1 MMRKRLLPIVVG
13 LVWMGSISAVSV
25 VDAEIVDPCTPPT
38 AVIGSAQETAW
49 RVFVAAT
56 CPVNQN
62 QYPYV
67 VWENWVEQTQSY
79 PANPAKG
86 LSIPNSL
93 ANEINKL
100 HRLHGSPLTKAIERQ
115 HGKRPTPDGQ
125 CDPAST
131 PPSDD
136 PKRVICEEVRIN
148 GALSDYISGA
158 ALWNRNGQEAAATAG
173 ANIQTPLPSV
183 EIKADWIQLK
193 SCKNPPQDVHIEKI
207 GNQCLALAGMHLI
220 SKLTSNWI
228 WATFEAQNSFTNPE
242 RCQALGCNDP
252 FGSVPATSTGANT
265 DLSAALSALM
275 TQAKLANE
283 WTNYRLDGVQTDFLN
298 SDGSPNLLG
307 NSVIEG
313 ENAGVPLTQSS
324 CISCHAISSVKS
336 DGTDGLTLLAAQSGF
351 PTGTP
356 APLPSSDW
364 IARDFVWSMGEA
376 CPSGQGLQTC
386 LGKGGE

>member
-1 MMRKRLLPIVVG
+1 MIKKLMLAVMLGFVAPVMMSTL
-13 LVWMGSISAVSV
+13 SV
-25 VDAEIVDPCTPPT
+25 AESPPSDPCTPPN
-38 AVIGSAQETAW
+38 AVVGSPEATAW

-62 QYPYV
+62 QYPFV

-79 PANPAKG
+79 PLNPTKG

-93 ANEINKL
+93 ANEIKKL
-100 HRLHGSPLTKAIERQ
+100 HRLHGSPLTKGIER
-115 HGKRPTPDGQ
+115 HNGKHATPDGQ

-131 PPSDD
+131 PPSID

-148 GALSDYISGA
+148 GALSDYLSGVSF
-158 ALWNRNGQEAAATAG
+158 WNRAGQAAAAKAG
-173 ANIQTPLPSV
+173 ANVQTPPPSV
-183 EIKADWIQLK
+183 EIKADWVELK
-193 SCKNPPQDVHIEKI
+193 SCNDLPQGVHVEKI
-207 GNQCLALAGMHLI
+207 GGKCLALAGMHLI
-220 SKLTSNWI
+220 SKLTTNWI
-228 WATFEAQNSFTNPE
+228 WATFEPQNSFTNPE
-242 RCQALGCNDP
+242 RCQALGCNDS
-252 FGSVPATSTGANT
+252 FGSVPATSNGANT
-265 DLSAALSALM
+265 SLSTALSTLM
-275 TQAKLANE
+275 TQANLASE
-283 WTNYRLDGVQTDFLN
+283 WQNYRLDGVQTDFLN

-313 ENAGVPLTQSS
+313 ENAGVPLAQSS

-336 DGTDGLTLLAAQSGF
+336 DGTDGFTLLIAEKGF

-376 CPSGQGLQTC
+376 CPGAELQTC
-386 LGKGGE
+386 VGKGAQ